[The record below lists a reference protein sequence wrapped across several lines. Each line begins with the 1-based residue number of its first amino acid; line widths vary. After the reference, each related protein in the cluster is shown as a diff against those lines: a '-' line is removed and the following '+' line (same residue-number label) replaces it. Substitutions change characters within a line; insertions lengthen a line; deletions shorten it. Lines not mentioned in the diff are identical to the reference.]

1 MLLFILQ
8 CNGSDILWSH
18 ILDLYHRD
26 SGAQRESPGLA
37 IAHKIKRE
45 HVYLTSFSKMRVDLA
60 AQVNANIIAMHAN
73 INSYS
78 IFICNILLTTGDERH
93 SEQGVAADRW
103 FWSARD
109 S

>member
-8 CNGSDILWSH
+8 CNGMWSH

-78 IFICNILLTTGDERH
+78 IFISCNVLLTTGDE
-93 SEQGVAADRW
+93 
-103 FWSARD
+103 
-109 S
+109 